1 MSLALNRENY
11 FWHKLHSLTG
21 VIPVGFYMVQHL
33 TLNSFSLA
41 GAEKFNSV
49 GEFFESLPQHLFLVL
64 EVGFI
69 WIPLI
74 FHSVYGIFIT
84 NRGQQNLLTTK
95 YRWSQNRM
103 YTLQRWTGIFI
114 FFYLMYHVATTTV
127 YRMYTGNHAVVQ
139 YAAWHEKL
147 TSFGGLILVLYM
159 LGVIT
164 SAYHLAY
171 GLWNFAI
178 RWGITITERAQHRIQ
193 KFSLAVFILLT
204 VLGWAA
210 LFGFVFP
217 RNPSDVARQPVQ
229 ATASVTPTTVA
240 SPAP

>member
-1 MSLALNRENY
+1 MSLALTRENY

-33 TLNSFSLA
+33 TLNSFSLS

-49 GEFFESLPQHLFLVL
+49 GRFFESLPQHLFFAL
-64 EVGFI
+64 EIGMI

-114 FFYLMYHVATTTV
+114 FFYLCYHVATTTA
-127 YRMYTGNHAVVQ
+127 YRMYTGNHAVVE
-139 YAAWHEKL
+139 YAAWHQKL
-147 TSFGGLILVLYM
+147 TSNGYLILVLYM

-171 GLWNFAI
+171 GIWNFCI

-193 KFSLAVFILLT
+193 KFSLFAFIALT
-204 VLGWAA
+204 ALGWAA

-217 RNPSDVARQPVQ
+217 RNRADVEPRPIEATRPQPTPVSNPS
-229 ATASVTPTTVA
+229 
-240 SPAP
+240 